1 MISTVKKQLLQMMN
15 DGKTDE
21 LNLSVSLCIFY
32 KQYSTNIFLI
42 SIVKVLF
49 LAFIKFFRSVM

>member
-21 LNLSVSLCIFY
+21 LNLTVSFVHFY
-32 KQYSTNIFLI
+32 SNFWK
-42 SIVKVLF
+42 LF
-49 LAFIKFFRSVM
+49 I